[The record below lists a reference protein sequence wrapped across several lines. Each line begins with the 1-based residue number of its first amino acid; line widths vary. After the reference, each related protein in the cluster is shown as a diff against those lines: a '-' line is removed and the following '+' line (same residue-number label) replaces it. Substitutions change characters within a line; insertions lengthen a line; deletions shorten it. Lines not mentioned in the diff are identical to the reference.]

1 MRSLRAAVVFL
12 TRISI
17 VVGRDGPPQLSRAV
31 PWFPVVGAFIGALI
45 GFVYLALSQL
55 LPATASAAVAVSFGV
70 AITGAFHIGRLVDCA
85 DAFAGASTVE
95 RRIEISDD
103 SKLGTYG
110 TSALALAVLIEVA
123 ALAALDPVVGL
134 KSLVSAYAIGRSA
147 SVCVMV
153 LSRKPVGEGLGDSYI
168 SEIGILRCVTAIF
181 AAVVTAAMM
190 HGTQGLLFPV
200 FVLPAAVFMWV
211 WSHRSIGGGIGN
223 GLGLMTQL
231 SQTSVLVGAVTLNS
245 GVCACSW

>member
-1 MRSLRAAVVFL
+1 MRSLRVAVVFL

-17 VVGRDGPPQLSRAV
+17 GVGRYGPPQLSRAV

-45 GFVYLALSQL
+45 GLVYLALSQL

-70 AITGAFHIGRLVDCA
+70 AITGAFRIGRLVDCA

-95 RRIEISDD
+95 RRIEISED

-153 LSRKPVGEGLGDSYI
+153 LSRKPVGGDSYI

-181 AAVVTAAMM
+181 AAVVTATLM

-231 SQTSVLVGAVTLNS
+231 SQTSVLVGAVTINS

>member
-45 GFVYLALSQL
+45 GLVYLALSQF

-70 AITGAFHIGRLVDCA
+70 AITGAFRIGRLVDCA

-95 RRIEISDD
+95 RRIEISED

-153 LSRKPVGEGLGDSYI
+153 LSRKPVGGDSYI